1 MSTSKAAYWS
11 KPLGTGRDWRRRL
24 LLHHAP
30 LGVGSAV
37 VLGLF
42 TTLPGF
48 AEGRHGNGSGAGLIR
63 LSTVTTGYL
72 ALGLLA
78 VTLLIGPANLAL
90 RRRNPVSNYLRRDV
104 GTWTAIAS
112 VVHVTLALAAHGG
125 GQVLALFVRDGRPLL
140 DNIGLGNWT
149 GLTALVIVLV
159 LLGLST
165 DSALQE
171 LKAKTWKDLQRL
183 NYTLFALVI
192 LHALFYG
199 ALARTT
205 SPFTLLL
212 VVTVITVVAGQAI
225 GVRLWRHRASRSPAR

>member
-1 MSTSKAAYWS
+1 MTTSTATHWA

-24 LLHHAP
+24 LLHHVP
-30 LGVGSAV
+30 LALGCGV
-37 VLGLF
+37 VLVLL
-42 TTLPGF
+42 TTLPPF
-48 AEGRHGNGSGAGLIR
+48 ADGRHGTGTGASLIR
-63 LSTVTTGYL
+63 LSTVTTGYV

-78 VTLLIGPANLAL
+78 VTLLIGPVNLAL

-112 VVHVTLALAAHGG
+112 VVHVTLALGAHGG
-125 GQVLALFVRDGRPLL
+125 GQVLAFFVRDGRPLL
-140 DNIGLGNWT
+140 DDFGLGNWT
-149 GLTALVIVLV
+149 GLTALVITLV

-165 DSALQE
+165 DSALRE

-199 ALARTT
+199 ALTRMT
-205 SPFTLLL
+205 SAFTLLL
-212 VVTVITVVAGQAI
+212 VVTVVTVVAGQAI
-225 GVRLWRHRASRSPAR
+225 GVELWRQRASIER